1 MADTLSPGDV
11 FELMISDEWNPRFEP
26 ERPVIL
32 AYRGTIGPRDHR
44 FDIISGG
51 INDRLTG
58 TRLATLSVFPSSG
71 PDTVG
76 HLSGV
81 KIGAGG
87 IPVGRANIRKEGAPH
102 PSHPLR

>member
-11 FELMISDEWNPRFEP
+11 FELLISDEWDPRFEP

-32 AYRGTIGPRDHR
+32 AYRRTIGPRDHR

-81 KIGAGG
+81 KVGAEGT
-87 IPVGRANIRKEGAPH
+87 PVGRANLRKEGVALPPH
-102 PSHPLR
+102 LLR

>member
-1 MADTLSPGDV
+1 MADALTAGEM
-11 FELMISDEWNPRFEP
+11 FELLISDEWNPRFEP
-26 ERPVIL
+26 ERPVMVV
-32 AYRGTIGPRDHR
+32 YMRTIPPRDHR
-44 FDIISGG
+44 FDIVNGG

-81 KIGAGG
+81 KVGVEGT
-87 IPVGRANIRKEGAPH
+87 PVGRANLRKTGETLPAQL
-102 PSHPLR
+102 LR